1 MRKNLLRIVLGVLG
15 VLIVAGVGLALVSR
29 RAGPSAFYTAD
40 LPRPLVIAHQGGDRV
55 WPGNTLYAFKQ
66 AAALGV
72 DVIETDIRQTR
83 DGVLVVSHD
92 ERVDRISNGT
102 GRVPDLTYAELQ
114 SLDAAYDWSP
124 DDGQTFPYRGQGITY
139 TSVEAMFKALPA
151 MRFNIDMK
159 QTDPP
164 IAEAFCQVIR
174 QAGMQSQV
182 VAASFN
188 HATIAA
194 FRQACP
200 EVTTS
205 ADETDTRTFVF
216 LNFAFLGRWF
226 SPAFHAFQVP
236 VESGGIPV
244 VTQAFVNAAH
254 EREVRV
260 DVWTIDDA
268 AEMERLLALGVDG
281 IISDRPDLLMKVVG
295 R

>member
-1 MRKNLLRIVLGVLG
+1 MRKKLFWIGLGGLGVL
-15 VLIVAGVGLALVSR
+15 LVAGVGLALTSR
-29 RAGPSAFYTAD
+29 RAGAAAFYTAD
-40 LPRPLVIAHQGGDRV
+40 LPTPLVIAHQGGDGV
-55 WPGNTLYAFKQ
+55 WPGNTLYAFEH

-72 DVIETDIRQTR
+72 DVIETDLRQTR
-83 DGVLVVSHD
+83 DGVLVISHD

-114 SLDAAYDWSP
+114 ALDAAYDWSP
-124 DDGQTFPYRGQGITY
+124 DGGQTFPYRGQGISY
-139 TSVEAMFKALPA
+139 TSLAAVFQALPA
-151 MRFNIDMK
+151 LRFNIDMK

-164 IAEAFCQVIR
+164 IAEAFCQLIR
-174 QAGMQSQV
+174 QAGMQSRV
-182 VAASFN
+182 LAASFD
-188 HATIAA
+188 HATLRD
-194 FRQACP
+194 FRQRCP

-205 ADETDTRTFVF
+205 ADETETRNFVF

-236 VESGGIPV
+236 VASGGLPV
-244 VTQAFVNAAH
+244 VTPAFVAAAH
-254 EREVRV
+254 ERRVRV

-281 IISDRPDLLMKVVG
+281 IISDRPDVLLSVVG